1 MFIAISS
8 ILLFPSNSN
17 ITSIA
22 KSSHTLLYAILQ
34 NTFAFYWYPQSY
46 LQQGILV
53 NVCIYFIVLSSHSAL
68 IISATWSTFH
78 RHGTMYLL
86 VSLPFNILVS
96 DRLLFCV
103 VRSTETAELP
113 QLFHHIRRWRLAY
126 NRQRSTHFTIHFLHI
141 SHMNWYLVWGE
152 WRSSFNIPFAYPR
165 LITHSDTSLSTPLSF
180 AIFVSFIFRLPL
192 QSSLAVVQSCGS
204 PHPCRASRRQVEMWS
219 EASCK
224 NTTSSFHL

>member
-68 IISATWSTFH
+68 IISATCSTFH
-78 RHGTMYLL
+78 RHRTMYLFL

-96 DRLLFCV
+96 DSLLFCV
-103 VRSTETAELP
+103 RSTSTETAELP
-113 QLFHHIRRWRLAY
+113 QLFHHIRWWLLSLRLP
-126 NRQRSTHFTIHFLHI
+126 NVLRILQFTSCTYLIWIDI
-141 SHMNWYLVWGE
+141 SYDGE
-152 WRSSFNIPFAYPR
+152 WRVEIIFQYP
-165 LITHSDTSLSTPLSF
+165 
-180 AIFVSFIFRLPL
+180 LPI
-192 QSSLAVVQSCGS
+192 
-204 PHPCRASRRQVEMWS
+204 RD
-219 EASCK
+219 
-224 NTTSSFHL
+224 

>member
-1 MFIAISS
+1 MLIAISS
-8 ILLFPSNSN
+8 ILLFPSNSD

-22 KSSHTLLYAILQ
+22 KSSHKLLYAILQ

-113 QLFHHIRRWRLAY
+113 QLFHHIRWWLLSLRLP
-126 NRQRSTHFTIHFLHI
+126 NVLRILQFTSCTYLIWIDI
-141 SHMNWYLVWGE
+141 SYEESG
-152 WRSSFNIPFAYPR
+152 
-165 LITHSDTSLSTPLSF
+165 DPLSISPL
-180 AIFVSFIFRLPL
+180 AIRD
-192 QSSLAVVQSCGS
+192 
-204 PHPCRASRRQVEMWS
+204 
-219 EASCK
+219 
-224 NTTSSFHL
+224 